1 MLIYTDWELI
11 LCIWLVM
18 NELEQWPGSYCD
30 TKQGC
35 CFPIHGAPGAF
46 FGIHGLWPNY
56 NDGSYPESC
65 GGEPFSPNTVCNRLI
80 LLTLHLQILFPQFL
94 SWDRNSGWRNFLI
107 SLLVNEHLVSI
118 SFFGWLKPKALTWI
132 P

>member
-1 MLIYTDWELI
+1 MLICTDWELI
-11 LCIWLVM
+11 LCIWLMM
-18 NELEQWPGSYCD
+18 NEFEQWPGSYCD
-30 TKQGC
+30 TRKGC

-80 LLTLHLQILFPQFL
+80 IINNTP
-94 SWDRNSGWRNFLI
+94 SN
-107 SLLVNEHLVSI
+107 LLVPPILELGQKFWMEESSNNFVD
-118 SFFGWLKPKALTWI
+118 
-132 P
+132 